1 MKHTCRPQT
10 TYNIECTLFDLCNLH
25 CTFCYESIC
34 GKRTN
39 DFSRDYIK
47 KFPEIFR
54 QHHLPNI
61 KKENKKDILIAVCGG
76 ELFLDSFSDAIFE
89 DYAKFVTKI
98 NTYLKNEIPDAKLNI
113 SWLSNYTFTK
123 WDRVEQLLDYT
134 NTNIATS
141 YDAVGRFHTNEL
153 LGKWIMTFN
162 HFKDRTLM
170 ATVTLHKDNI
180 KAIID
185 GDRGFEML
193 IENPQI
199 WTDISYYVPIN
210 NIFEKFI
217 PTDSEVFDFY
227 KFALDNR
234 YFSINEISNFMKT
247 VLDIASVESYCH
259 CDSAVLTDRSP
270 EDTEILSGGCV
281 DIIENLMQDK
291 NEKKTF
297 YGDNYDIMKDDDNK
311 HIAGRIRRG
320 CMNCEWYQNCAKMC
334 FASIMYKSFKPK
346 FCPIEKA
353 YRYIQNSPEIIE
365 DFLKIKD
372 NKHNEVHYVY

>member
-1 MKHTCRPQT
+1 MKHVCRPQT

-54 QHHLPNI
+54 QYHLPNI

-98 NTYLKNEIPDAKLNI
+98 NIYLKNEIPDAKLNI

-334 FASIMYKSFKPK
+334 FASIMYKNFKPK

>member
-25 CTFCYESIC
+25 CTFCYESVC
-34 GKRTN
+34 GKRIN
-39 DFSRDYIK
+39 DFSRYYIK

-54 QHHLPNI
+54 QQHLPNI
-61 KKENKKDILIAVCGG
+61 KNTNKKEILIAVCGG

-170 ATVTLHKDNI
+170 TTVTLHKDNI
-180 KAIID
+180 EAIID

-193 IENPQI
+193 MDNPQI

-217 PTDSEVFDFY
+217 PSDSEVFNFY

-270 EDTEILSGGCV
+270 DDTEILSGGCV

-291 NEKKTF
+291 NEKKNF

-334 FASIMYKSFKPK
+334 FASIMYKNFKPR

-353 YRYIQNSPEIIE
+353 YKYIQNSPEIIE

>member
-1 MKHTCRPQT
+1 MKYTCRPQT

-25 CTFCYESIC
+25 CTFCYESVC
-34 GKRTN
+34 GKRIN
-39 DFSRDYIK
+39 DFSRYYIK
-47 KFPEIFR
+47 KFPEIFK
-54 QHHLPNI
+54 QQHLPNI
-61 KKENKKDILIAVCGG
+61 KNTNKKEILIAVCGG

-170 ATVTLHKDNI
+170 TTVTLHKDNI
-180 KAIID
+180 EAIID

-193 IENPQI
+193 MDNPQI

-217 PTDSEVFDFY
+217 PSDFEVFDFY

-270 EDTEILSGGCV
+270 DDTEILSGGCV

-334 FASIMYKSFKPK
+334 FASIMYKNFKPR

-353 YRYIQNSPEIIE
+353 YKYIQNSPEIIE

>member
-25 CTFCYESIC
+25 CTFCYESVC
-34 GKRTN
+34 GKRIN
-39 DFSRDYIK
+39 DFSRYYIK
-47 KFPEIFR
+47 KFPEIFK
-54 QHHLPNI
+54 QQHLPNI
-61 KKENKKDILIAVCGG
+61 KNTNKKEILIAVCGG

-170 ATVTLHKDNI
+170 TTVTLHKDNI
-180 KAIID
+180 EAIID

-193 IENPQI
+193 MDNPQI

-217 PTDSEVFDFY
+217 PSDFEVFDFY

-270 EDTEILSGGCV
+270 DDTEILSGGCV

-334 FASIMYKSFKPK
+334 FASIMYKNFKPR

-353 YRYIQNSPEIIE
+353 YKYIQNSPEIIE

>member
-25 CTFCYESIC
+25 CTFCYESVC
-34 GKRTN
+34 GKRVN
-39 DFSRDYIK
+39 DFSRNYIK
-47 KFPEIFR
+47 KFPEIFK
-54 QHHLPNI
+54 QQHLPNI
-61 KKENKKDILIAVCGG
+61 KNTNKKEILIAVCGG

-170 ATVTLHKDNI
+170 TTVTPHKDNI
-180 KAIID
+180 EAIID

-193 IENPQI
+193 MDNPQI

-217 PTDSEVFDFY
+217 PSDFEVFDFY

-259 CDSAVLTDRSP
+259 CGSAVLTDRFP
-270 EDTEILSGGCV
+270 DDTEILSGGCV

-334 FASIMYKSFKPK
+334 FASIMYKNFKPR

-365 DFLKIKD
+365 DFLKVKD
-372 NKHNEVHYVY
+372 KHNEVHYVY

>member
-1 MKHTCRPQT
+1 MKHVCRPQT

-47 KFPEIFR
+47 TFPEMFR

-61 KKENKKDILIAVCGG
+61 KKANKKDILIAVCGG

-259 CDSAVLTDRSP
+259 CDSAILTDRSP

-334 FASIMYKSFKPK
+334 FASIMYKNFKPK

-372 NKHNEVHYVY
+372 DKHNEVHYVY

>member
-1 MKHTCRPQT
+1 MKHMCRPQT

-61 KKENKKDILIAVCGG
+61 KKENKKDILITVCGG

-320 CMNCEWYQNCAKMC
+320 CMNCEWYQNCTKMC
-334 FASIMYKSFKPK
+334 FASIMYKNFKPR